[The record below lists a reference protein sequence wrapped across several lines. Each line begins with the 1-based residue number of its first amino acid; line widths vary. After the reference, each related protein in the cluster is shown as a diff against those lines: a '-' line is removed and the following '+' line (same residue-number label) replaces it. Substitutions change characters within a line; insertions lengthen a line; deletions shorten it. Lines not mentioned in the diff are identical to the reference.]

1 MSRRARLVSLGVAA
15 TLVHATAACGGDVSR
30 TSRFVGGAGAGPV
43 GDYSVP
49 VRSMAERR
57 FDGIVRQRFDF
68 SCGSAA
74 LATLLRFHYDF
85 DVREDL
91 AFRGMWLRGDQQQI
105 RRLGFSLLD
114 MKRWLA
120 SRGLR
125 ADGYKVP
132 LEKVRQ
138 TGVPGIA
145 LISVRNY
152 RHFVVVK
159 GVSASEVL
167 LGDPSSGVSVMPRAA
182 FERVWNGIYF
192 VLADD
197 QALARSRFNRDAQ
210 WLAYARAPIGGR
222 FSDPVSQQALA
233 ITAPSYGDIS

>member
-1 MSRRARLVSLGVAA
+1 MN
-15 TLVHATAACGGDVSR
+15 HA
-30 TSRFVGGAGAGPV
+30 PV
-43 GDYSVP
+43 GILAFSLLLCGCSASVREPPRFAVGSASMSELTVP
-49 VRSMAERR
+49 VSSVIDRR
-57 FDGIVRQRFDF
+57 FATVVRQRYDF

-74 LATLLRFHYDF
+74 LATLLRYHYGYK
-85 DVREDL
+85 VGEES
-91 AFRGMWLRGDQQQI
+91 AFRGMWSAGDRAQI
-105 RRLGFSLLD
+105 RKLGFSLLD

-125 ADGYKVP
+125 ADGYKVT
-132 LEKVRQ
+132 LDKVRQ

-145 LISVRNY
+145 LIAIRDY

-159 GVSASEVL
+159 GVSAREVL
-167 LGDPSSGVSVMPRAA
+167 LGDPSSGVTVMPRAA
-182 FERVWNGIYF
+182 FEQAWNGIYF

-197 QALARSRFNRDAQ
+197 QPLAKTRFNREAQ

-222 FSDPVSQQALA
+222 FSDPVSQQALS